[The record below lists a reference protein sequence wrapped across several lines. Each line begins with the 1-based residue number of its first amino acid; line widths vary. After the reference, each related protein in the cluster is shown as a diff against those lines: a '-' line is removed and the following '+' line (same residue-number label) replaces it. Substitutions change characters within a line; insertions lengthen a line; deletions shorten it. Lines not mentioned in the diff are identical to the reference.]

1 MTRNKMNPAD
11 WGTHKGKPSI
21 TWWRAGDRALGEPA
35 TVKEIVVYDSEAARD
50 EAFVHNMKIFAN
62 NGALTGTSYNKASAP
77 RGAVINIALRGPG
90 RQTFRNSVTVDG
102 RDFSVAYA
110 KVVILLA
117 EHYCVP
123 EGSPI
128 RSRMMA
134 TADAFLKKSGLH
146 LVEVSYLQPMLI
158 APGKPS
164 PKRKAPPTPAR
175 KGSRSGLQQASAA

>member
-1 MTRNKMNPAD
+1 MTRNKMNPGR
-11 WGTHKGKPSI
+11 WGTRNGKPSI
-21 TWWRAGDRALGEPA
+21 TWWRAGDSSLGEPA
-35 TVKEIVVYDSEAARD
+35 TVEEIVVYDSEAARN
-50 EAFVHNMKIFAN
+50 EAFVHNMKIFAK
-62 NGALTGTSYNKASAP
+62 NGSLTGTSYNKASAP
-77 RGAVINIALRGPG
+77 RGAVINISLRGPG

-146 LVEVSYLQPMLI
+146 LVEISYLQPVPL
-158 APGKPS
+158 AVPS
-164 PKRKAPPTPAR
+164 AARGRKA
-175 KGSRSGLQQASAA
+175 SSAAPRARATSANQGMCAA